1 MSADALN
8 LINHIKLLLN
18 GKMAEREI
26 DRKIEHRKKK
36 EQESAEFISGLKNI
50 EVQVHP
56 ILRMG
61 YVLLHLLRFF
71 VP

>member
-1 MSADALN
+1 MFFSEKN
-8 LINHIKLLLN
+8 
-18 GKMAEREI
+18 E
-26 DRKIEHRKKK
+26 KK
-36 EQESAEFISGLKNI
+36 EFLRNKSFSPHTKRKEKKI